1 MRDEAIMSIVAISVF
16 SGTVLLG
23 MLLFTI
29 RSIVRTHVLASL
41 KARCVAAGMSA
52 AEIEQVVLVGE
63 KKCYSRTVN
72 QVRVDNDAYPIE
84 KAPPVV
90 SSRAYAATR

>member
-1 MRDEAIMSIVAISVF
+1 MRDEAIMSIVAISVL

-52 AEIEQVVLVGE
+52 AEIEQVVLIGE
-63 KKCYSRTVN
+63 KKCYSRTAN
-72 QVRVDNDAYPIE
+72 KASFDDAYPIE

-90 SSRAYAATR
+90 SSRAYASAR